1 LPRPCGTGN
10 TAARSPTLAS
20 AAERSAARPVR
31 TSVPLSAP
39 GGSVDGD
46 GDNGESVIEFP
57 VAATQDLTVEVNDV
71 LAVLQTLPAVHQQ
84 IIRLSRLEDL
94 THNEIAARLDMP
106 PGTLS
111 SRLSRATACGS
122 DPAPVQKTAAGARR
136 RAAA

>member
-1 LPRPCGTGN
+1 
-10 TAARSPTLAS
+10 
-20 AAERSAARPVR
+20 
-31 TSVPLSAP
+31 VPLSAP

-71 LAVLQTLPAVHQQ
+71 LAVLQTLPAVDQQ

-94 THNEIAARLDMP
+94 THDEIAARLDMP

-111 SRLSRATACGS
+111 SRLSRATARLRTACGS